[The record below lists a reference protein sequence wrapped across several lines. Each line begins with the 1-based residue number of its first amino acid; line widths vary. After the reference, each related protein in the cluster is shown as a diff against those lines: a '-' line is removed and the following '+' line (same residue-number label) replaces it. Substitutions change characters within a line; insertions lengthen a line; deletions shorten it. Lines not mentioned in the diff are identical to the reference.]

1 MNINTSTA
9 KGYFFAGIAIVLWM
23 LADFVENAIA
33 SIF

>member
-23 LADFVENAIA
+23 LADYMA
-33 SIF
+33 SLF